1 MSSKNSDFDIRGD
14 LTPTTPIQ
22 WKFYSYGYDYDPNH
36 RYNYP
41 TTKRTILD
49 EQKIE
54 GLKLNH
60 VYR

>member
-14 LTPTTPIQ
+14 STPTTPIQ
-22 WKFYSYGYDYDPNH
+22 WKFYSYGYGLYDN
-36 RYNYP
+36 RYHYP

-49 EQKIE
+49 EQIIE

>member
-14 LTPTTPIQ
+14 STPTTPIQ
-22 WKFYSYGYDYDPNH
+22 WKFYSYGYGLYDN
-36 RYNYP
+36 RYYP

-49 EQKIE
+49 EQIIE